1 VCINKSCLAK
11 PQNPESGSANR
22 EQQMVD
28 GQPETKENIAI
39 IISRYNGTNMIPTRE
54 EAWKL
59 VTEFTA
65 SDSLRR
71 HMLAVEAAM
80 RAYAKRF
87 SEDPDVWG
95 VVGLLHDFDYER
107 YPDISVQGHPS
118 VGATLLRQRGVD
130 EEVVQAILSH
140 APEVTG
146 RPPESQL
153 EKTLYAVDELTGF
166 IVAVALVRPSKRLAD
181 VELKSVKKKWK
192 DKAFAAPVNRDE
204 IDHAASEL
212 GVPLDEHIQF
222 VLDAMKAHASELGL
236 G

>member
-1 VCINKSCLAK
+1 MCFALPVRTAPIPKKKFS
-11 PQNPESGSANR
+11 PFGIGIP
-22 EQQMVD
+22 
-28 GQPETKENIAI
+28 
-39 IISRYNGTNMIPTRE
+39 RYNDNMIPTRE
-54 EAWKL
+54 EAWEL
-59 VTEFTA
+59 VTEYTT

-107 YPDISVQGHPS
+107 YPDISEEGHPS

-130 EEVVQAILSH
+130 EEIVQAILSH

-146 RPPESQL
+146 RRPESKL
-153 EKTLYAVDELTGF
+153 EKSLYAVDELTGF
-166 IVAVALVRPSKRLAD
+166 IVAVALVRPSKLLAD

-192 DKAFAAPVNRDE
+192 DKAFAAPVDRDE
-204 IDHAASEL
+204 IADAASEL
-212 GVPLDEHIQF
+212 GVPLDEHIQL
-222 VLDAMKAHASELGL
+222 VLDAMKANAAELGL

>member
-1 VCINKSCLAK
+1 VQLT
-11 PQNPESGSANR
+11 
-22 EQQMVD
+22 D
-28 GQPETKENIAI
+28 
-39 IISRYNGTNMIPTRE
+39 MIPTRD

-59 VTEFTA
+59 VTEHTA

-80 RAYAKRF
+80 RAYAKHF
-87 SEDPDVWG
+87 ADDPDVWG

-107 YPDISVQGHPS
+107 YPDISVAGHPV
-118 VGATLLRQRGVD
+118 VGAKLLGERGVD
-130 EEVVQAILSH
+130 EEIVKAILSH

-146 RPPESQL
+146 RRPESKL

-166 IVAVALVRPSKRLAD
+166 IIAVALVRPSKRLAD

-204 IDHAASEL
+204 IAHAASEL
-212 GVPLDEHIQF
+212 GVPLDEHIQR
-222 VLDAMKAHASELGL
+222 VLDAMKAHATELGL